1 MKAYLM
7 TTGLIFALI
16 VVAHLSRM
24 IVESAALARDPAY
37 LAPTLL
43 SAALA
48 VWAGVLLRHGGS
60 PVRRTPSE

>member
-1 MKAYLM
+1 M

-24 IVESAALARDPAY
+24 ILESAALARDPAY
-37 LAPTLL
+37 LALTLL

-48 VWAGVLLRHGGS
+48 AWAGVLLRHAA
-60 PVRRTPSE
+60 PPIRRAPNE